1 MPTTVQQVETL
12 PEGLVTLESVN
23 PKVPLIE
30 TIAQAEAPK
39 EETPAPETLAVETL
53 TEFAPATV
61 TTTTTTKTTTETNVD
76 LFETPKHVI
85 KCSEKFDKA
94 SMEVNIVKEKQFNA
108 TQRCFILTVH
118 DIGFDNSQFDEF
130 IKSQY
135 MSELRS
141 RTVWLNVCLPG
152 QEIEATDLSIQKY
165 PTFEELADE
174 LVTIL
179 DYFKLSQVVLLGE
192 GVGATI
198 CTHFAMKYPT
208 KCHGLMCIEPIVS
221 SASYLESIKYKLQN
235 LSFTKQSDTTGK
247 DKKDAK
253 ADETEPTVPEC
264 VNENESFHLQ
274 PVDNTTHEKFKNRNL
289 KNMSLFAQAFLNR
302 TNLIDCVSKLE
313 IDTLVATNK
322 SSTGYQESKKFY
334 RAINEF
340 NRKNFRSMVNTPFI
354 EMDASTGR
362 ILESSTEFLATSFQ
376 YFLQGI
382 GLLSAMPL
390 KMSLVRQGSVSSQ
403 GKSADETATLP
414 VETESTPEITPAPTT
429 TTTAE

>member
-1 MPTTVQQVETL
+1 
-12 PEGLVTLESVN
+12 
-23 PKVPLIE
+23 
-30 TIAQAEAPK
+30 
-39 EETPAPETLAVETL
+39 
-53 TEFAPATV
+53 
-61 TTTTTTKTTTETNVD
+61 
-76 LFETPKHVI
+76 
-85 KCSEKFDKA
+85 
-94 SMEVNIVKEKQFNA
+94 
-108 TQRCFILTVH
+108 
-118 DIGFDNSQFDEF
+118 
-130 IKSQY
+130 
-135 MSELRS
+135 
-141 RTVWLNVCLPG
+141 
-152 QEIEATDLSIQKY
+152 
-165 PTFEELADE
+165 
-174 LVTIL
+174 
-179 DYFKLSQVVLLGE
+179 
-192 GVGATI
+192 
-198 CTHFAMKYPT
+198 
-208 KCHGLMCIEPIVS
+208 MCIEPIVS

-313 IDTLVATNK
+313 IDTLVATNR